1 MLCLMTTLV
10 YPLFMADARIRNIP
24 EMLWREFKA
33 VCALEG
39 TTINDKMIELIQKT
53 VEQHRE
59 GKLK

>member
-1 MLCLMTTLV
+1 MTALM
-10 YPLFMADARIRNIP
+10 YPLAMADARIRNIP

-39 TTINDKMIELIQKT
+39 TTINDKIIELIQKT

>member
-1 MLCLMTTLV
+1 MTALI
-10 YPLFMADARIRNIP
+10 YPSLMADARIRNIP

-39 TTINDKMIELIQKT
+39 TTINDKIIELIQKT

-59 GKLK
+59 DKLK